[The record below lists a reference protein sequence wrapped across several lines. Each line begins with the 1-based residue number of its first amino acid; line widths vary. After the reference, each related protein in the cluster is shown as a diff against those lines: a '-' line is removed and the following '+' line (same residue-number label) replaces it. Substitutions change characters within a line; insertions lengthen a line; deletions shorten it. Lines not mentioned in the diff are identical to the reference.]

1 MNPFI
6 PSGERA
12 SRARLRACFATLCA
26 AFLLSQPVAVFAQSP
41 DKAEVAQ
48 ENKRVRELFRKGSKA
63 LEARKY
69 LEAQRALEEA
79 WSIRQT
85 YDVAAALA
93 QAESEL
99 GHYAKAAG
107 YLDFCL
113 KNIAPAESEQTL
125 QHLQKAFE
133 DVKQHLAVVR
143 VTVNRDGAEVYIG
156 DRTVGTSPL
165 PSDLYLEP
173 GTLSVRA
180 RHGELEATDTLVTEA
195 GGQYSLDLSLAEP
208 ARPESTPELVPAPA
222 VTPPSSTPLD
232 GGSRDGKAPNLVP
245 VVVGGT
251 VFLLGVG
258 TGLGLHF
265 AATSDEEDADTIRAR
280 TGPDGC
286 ATGAADPN
294 DCASLASLAESQ
306 DRNRNLS
313 TASFV
318 VAGAALVGTAVYW
331 FWPRGKSE
339 ERRRATGRSRGTASA
354 DAFEARLN
362 AVAIPGL
369 ASVTVSGQ
377 F

>member
-1 MNPFI
+1 MNPLVH
-6 PSGERA
+6 PGERA
-12 SRARLRACFATLCA
+12 RRARLRACFAALCA
-26 AFLLSQPVAVFAQSP
+26 GFLLSQTTVAFAQSP

-63 LEARKY
+63 LESRKY
-69 LEAQRALEEA
+69 VEAQKVLEEA

-99 GHYAKAAG
+99 GHYAKAAN

-125 QHLQKAFE
+125 QQLQKAFE

-143 VTVNRDGAEVYIG
+143 ITVNRAGAEVSIG
-156 DRTVGTSPL
+156 DRSVGTSPL

-180 RHGELEATDTLVTEA
+180 RHEGLEATDTLVTEA

-208 ARPESTPELVPAPA
+208 ARAASTPDPVPATP
-222 VTPPSSTPLD
+222 VVPPPSTPRDSGL
-232 GGSRDGKAPNLVP
+232 RDGKTPNLVP

-251 VFLLGVG
+251 VLLLGVG

-265 AATSDEEDADTIRAR
+265 AATSDEQDADKIRAR
-280 TGPDGC
+280 TGPNGC
-286 ATGAADPN
+286 ATGSGN
-294 DCASLASLAESQ
+294 SSDCASLESLAESQ

-339 ERRRATGRSRGTASA
+339 ERGRATGRSPGAASA
-354 DAFEARLN
+354 GLFEPRLS
-362 AVAIPGL
+362 AAAIPGL
-369 ASVTVSGQ
+369 TSVTLSGQ

>member
-1 MNPFI
+1 MN
-6 PSGERA
+6 SLVHSRERA
-12 SRARLRACFATLCA
+12 PRTRVRACFVALCA
-26 AFLLSQPVAVFAQSP
+26 SFLLVQSAPVLAQTP
-41 DKAEVAQ
+41 EKGEVAQ
-48 ENKRVRELFRKGSKA
+48 ENKRVRDLFRKGSKA

-69 LEAQRALEEA
+69 LEAQKALEEA
-79 WSIRQT
+79 WSLRQT

-99 GHYAKAAG
+99 GHYVKAAT

-125 QHLQKAFE
+125 QQLQKAFD
-133 DVKQHLAVVR
+133 DVKTHIAIVR
-143 VTVNRDGAEVYIG
+143 VSVNRDGAEVSIG
-156 DRTVGTSPL
+156 ERSVGTSPL
-165 PSDLYLEP
+165 PSELFLEP

-180 RHGELEATDTLVTEA
+180 RHGALEASDTLVTEA
-195 GGQYSLDLSLAEP
+195 GGQYALDLSLAEP
-208 ARPESTPELVPAPA
+208 TQPAAKLEPVPAAPA
-222 VTPPSSTPLD
+222 VPPPSAPADRGQKEHDT
-232 GGSRDGKAPNLVP
+232 PNLVP

-265 AATSDEEDADTIRAR
+265 AATSDSEDADTIRRR

-286 ATGAADPN
+286 ATRTADAS
-294 DCASLASLAESQ
+294 DCASLQSLAESQ

-318 VAGAALVGTAVYW
+318 VAGVALVGTAAYW
-331 FWPRGKSE
+331 FWPRGGSE
-339 ERRRATGRSRGTASA
+339 DRSRTAGTLLRPRMS
-354 DAFEARLN
+354 
-362 AVAIPGL
+362 AVAVPGL
-369 ASVTVSGQ
+369 ATVTLSGQ

>member
-1 MNPFI
+1 MNSLIHPR
-6 PSGERA
+6 ERA
-12 SRARLRACFATLCA
+12 IRTRVRACIVALCA
-26 AFLLSQPVAVFAQSP
+26 SLSFVESAPLLAQTP
-41 DKAEVAQ
+41 EKGAVAQ

-69 LEAQRALEEA
+69 LEAQKTLEEA

-93 QAESEL
+93 QVESEL
-99 GHYAKAAG
+99 GHYVKAAT

-125 QHLQKAFE
+125 QQLQAAFE
-133 DVKQHLAVVR
+133 DVKTHIAIVR
-143 VTVNRDGAEVYIG
+143 VSVNRSGAEVSIG
-156 DRTVGTSPL
+156 DRSVGTSPL
-165 PSDLYLEP
+165 PSDLFLEP

-180 RHGELEATDTLVTEA
+180 RHDGLEATDTLVTEA
-195 GGQYSLDLSLAEP
+195 GGQYALDLSFAEP
-208 ARPESTPELVPAPA
+208 AQPAAKLEPVPPPA
-222 VTPPSSTPLD
+222 VAPPRSAVDDRGSSEQKT
-232 GGSRDGKAPNLVP
+232 PNLVP
-245 VVVGGT
+245 VVAGGT

-265 AATSDEEDADTIRAR
+265 AATADSEDADEIRDR

-286 ATGAADPN
+286 ATGGAESS
-294 DCASLASLAESQ
+294 DCASLRSLAESQ

-318 VAGAALVGTAVYW
+318 VAGVALVGTAAYW
-331 FWPRGKSE
+331 FWPRGRSE
-339 ERRRATGRSRGTASA
+339 DRGRGAAGTLLRPRMS
-354 DAFEARLN
+354 
-362 AVAIPGL
+362 AVAVPGL
-369 ASVTVSGQ
+369 TSVTLSGQ